1 MTSSSLIQYTPR
13 KLRTL
18 LCSAAS
24 SGGRQMPLSGCV
36 SLSAGAELSATRQ
49 SSQSLAAKTDISN
62 EMDCQR
68 HPTKVTNIE
77 AGLCKRCTCDN
88 KNLMQTHSTV

>member
-24 SGGRQMPLSGCV
+24 REGARCRCPAASPCQLARS
-36 SLSAGAELSATRQ
+36 SLQQGK
-49 SSQSLAAKTDISN
+49 AAKAWL
-62 EMDCQR
+62 
-68 HPTKVTNIE
+68 PK
-77 AGLCKRCTCDN
+77 
-88 KNLMQTHSTV
+88 QTYQTRWTVRGTLQK